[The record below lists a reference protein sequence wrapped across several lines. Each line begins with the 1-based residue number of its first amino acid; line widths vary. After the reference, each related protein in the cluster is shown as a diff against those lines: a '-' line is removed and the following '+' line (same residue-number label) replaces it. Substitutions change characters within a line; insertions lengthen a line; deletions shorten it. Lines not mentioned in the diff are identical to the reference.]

1 VSVGTLWVI
10 ASPIGNLEDISL
22 RALRLLG
29 EVAVVACEDTRTTRK
44 LLDRHGIK
52 ARTLS
57 CHEHNEARRA
67 KEIAGLLVAGSD
79 VAYITDAGTPLISDP
94 GRRLVDAARA
104 AGTRGPPVPGASAVM
119 AALMAS
125 GLDARRFT
133 FFGFPP
139 ARGRARQSFL
149 DDVVAATC
157 TTILFEAPHRIER
170 TLRELAERAPGRSA
184 SLHRE
189 LTKLHE
195 ETRSGTLAEL
205 AADVG
210 TTRGEFT
217 LIVAGPEPKP
227 AGTVEEALAQAR
239 TLLAEGVAP
248 SAAARQAA
256 SAVRVGRR
264 DVYRRLVDERKT
276 RD

>member
-1 VSVGTLWVI
+1 
-10 ASPIGNLEDISL
+10 
-22 RALRLLG
+22 
-29 EVAVVACEDTRTTRK
+29 
-44 LLDRHGIK
+44 
-52 ARTLS
+52 
-57 CHEHNEARRA
+57 
-67 KEIAGLLVAGSD
+67 
-79 VAYITDAGTPLISDP
+79 
-94 GRRLVDAARA
+94 
-104 AGTRGPPVPGASAVM
+104 M

-264 DVYRRLVDERKT
+264 EVYQRAHSGRPPGRLTRRVNRPTSGPAIGGYGRRLKGT
-276 RD
+276 GGLAQN